1 MGSGAGDFGCHQIKI
16 FSAFGGRFQSNPSIG
31 WWTPPHQLLPVCRFK
46 PPSTILAA
54 TFLLPYGNLIVFLI
68 KESNEKLPM
77 KKLSS
82 RPSSKAFTL
91 IELLVVIAIIA
102 ILASLLLPALAAAK
116 EKALRITCLNNQK
129 QLYLGLAM
137 YTGESLGDK
146 LPVLTGTASWCWDIP
161 APTTQKMIAN
171 GCTKKTFYCPSTSPQ
186 YTDKENFL
194 DPAPRS
200 LWTFSFPTGSR
211 EDDPSVFHIVGYTF
225 ALNGA
230 ASKLNT
236 RYQNTKMLAE
246 SHGSFADNLA
256 DRVLIADIII
266 SNGNGYPATASEPF
280 QNVTGGGFYKNHVSA
295 HLKRGVP
302 RGSNIAYKDGHAQWK
317 KFNSPPAGFSVPD
330 AGPWLGAE
338 DNYTMVRTPGGP
350 YFWW

>member
-1 MGSGAGDFGCHQIKI
+1 
-16 FSAFGGRFQSNPSIG
+16 
-31 WWTPPHQLLPVCRFK
+31 
-46 PPSTILAA
+46 
-54 TFLLPYGNLIVFLI
+54 
-68 KESNEKLPM
+68 M

-102 ILASLLLPALAAAK
+102 ILAAMLLPALSAAK
-116 EKALRITCLNNQK
+116 EKALKITCLNNTK
-129 QLYLGLAM
+129 QLYLSLAM

-146 LPVLTGTASWCWDIP
+146 LPELTGTAAWAWDMP
-161 APTTQKMIAN
+161 APTTKKMIAN
-171 GCTKKTFYCPSTSPQ
+171 GCTKNTFYCPSTSPQ

-194 DPAPRS
+194 DPSPRS
-200 LWTFSFPTGSR
+200 LWTFSFPTGSS
-211 EDDPSVFHIVGYTF
+211 EDDPNVFHIVGYTF

-236 RYQNTKMLAE
+236 RYQNTKMLSE
-246 SHGSFADNLA
+246 SHGSFADSVST
-256 DRVLIADIII
+256 RVLIADVNI
-266 SNGNGYPATASEPF
+266 SNGNTYPAAGDTF
-280 QNVTGGGFYKNHVSA
+280 QNVTGGGFYKPHVSA

-317 KFNSPPAGFSVPD
+317 KFNSPPAGFVAPTGGS
-330 AGPWLGAE
+330 WLSAE
-338 DNYTMVRTPGGP
+338 DTYTMVRTGNNTP

>member
-1 MGSGAGDFGCHQIKI
+1 
-16 FSAFGGRFQSNPSIG
+16 
-31 WWTPPHQLLPVCRFK
+31 
-46 PPSTILAA
+46 
-54 TFLLPYGNLIVFLI
+54 
-68 KESNEKLPM
+68 M

-102 ILASLLLPALAAAK
+102 ILAAMLLPALSAAK
-116 EKALRITCLNNQK
+116 EKALKITCLNNTK
-129 QLYLGLAM
+129 QLYLSLHM
-137 YTGESLGDK
+137 YTDDFRDN
-146 LPVLTGTASWCWDIP
+146 LPVLTGNASWCWDMP
-161 APTTQKMIAN
+161 APTTQKMINN

-186 YTDKENFL
+186 YSDKENFL
-194 DPAPRS
+194 DPSPRS

-211 EDDPSVFHIVGYTF
+211 EDDPNVFHIVGYNF
-225 ALNGA
+225 AFSGA

-246 SHGSFADNLA
+246 SHGSFADSVST
-256 DRVLIADIII
+256 RVLIADVNI
-266 SNGNGYPATASEPF
+266 SNGNTYPATAGDTF
-280 QNVTGGGFYKNHVSA
+280 QNVTGGGFYKLHVSA

-317 KFNSPPAGFSVPD
+317 KFNSPPAGFSVPPT
-330 AGPWLGAE
+330 GPWLGAE
-338 DNYTMVRTPGGP
+338 DTYTMVRTGNNAP